1 MISNLVEA
9 CSYVLSGQQSRFR
22 ATHVAII
29 QYDAKVFVKGVDK
42 DQRPLG
48 VQPSCIIFNYCY
60 ICCSEMTLL
69 LNLVQAFL
77 GRNLS
82 AVGGGSA
89 TPSSSCPA
97 ASLHLPDAPPL
108 LQVISG
114 IDVHT
119 IEPIDMNMRDSLA
132 KSVQMAIEI
141 STKSI
146 ERAAAHEAARSEQK
160 AKGTLERQKLL
171 NERVGGGGGRGGGA
185 GGVDGWDKW
194 WKMYLVCYIADCA
207 SVCCA
212 PPLPLPQ
219 AAEEARNTLLELQAI
234 TAAVESTG
242 QAKAEAQAQAERLLI
257 EGQSAIEGRRGLCGS
272 CPTPHLTPPSF
283 FPVVAQLKADAARIE
298 LDAELES
305 QSNVSTVGVP
315 LNKRQW

>member
-1 MISNLVEA
+1 
-9 CSYVLSGQQSRFR
+9 
-22 ATHVAII
+22 
-29 QYDAKVFVKGVDK
+29 
-42 DQRPLG
+42 
-48 VQPSCIIFNYCY
+48 
-60 ICCSEMTLL
+60 MTLL

-82 AVGGGSA
+82 AVGGWIRH
-89 TPSSSCPA
+89 TLLPCPA

-171 NERVGGGGGRGGGA
+171 NERVGG
-185 GGVDGWDKW
+185 VDGWDKW
-194 WKMYLVCYIADCA
+194 WKMYLVCYIADCT

-257 EGQSAIEGRRGLCGS
+257 EGQSAIEGRRGLCGF
-272 CPTPHLTPPSF
+272 CPPSHLTPPSLL
-283 FPVVAQLKADAARIE
+283 PCSCP
-298 LDAELES
+298 AE
-305 QSNVSTVGVP
+305 G
-315 LNKRQW
+315 